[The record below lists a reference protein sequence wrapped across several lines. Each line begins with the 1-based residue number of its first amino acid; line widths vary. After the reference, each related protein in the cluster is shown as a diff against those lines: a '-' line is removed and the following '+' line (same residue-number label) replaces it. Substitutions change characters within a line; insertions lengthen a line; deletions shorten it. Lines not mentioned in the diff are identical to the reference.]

1 MSSPSQDVEIVEALA
16 LRRRG
21 RLNLLLVALV
31 IAAAAV
37 WTGWQTGFDIPEL
50 IEGTPH
56 IYNLLA
62 RMFPPDLSIV
72 HNLYGPVLETLA
84 MALLGATLPLF
95 LALPLACLTAVTIRP
110 DPVLGGT
117 IRILLHTLRTI
128 PELLWAMLL
137 VSAIGLGPFP
147 GTLALV
153 LHNTGAWGSSSTRP
167 SSPRIRVS
175 SRPCRP
181 PVPTVSR

>member
-1 MSSPSQDVEIVEALA
+1 M
-16 LRRRG
+16 
-21 RLNLLLVALV
+21 
-31 IAAAAV
+31 
-37 WTGWQTGFDIPEL
+37 
-50 IEGTPH
+50 
-56 IYNLLA
+56 
-62 RMFPPDLSIV
+62 

-153 LHNTGAWGSSSTRP
+153 MHNTGSMGKFFYETIESADPGVIEAMQATGANRFKVIMFGILPNVLPNIMSVTLLYW
-167 SSPRIRVS
+167 
-175 SRPCRP
+175 
-181 PVPTVSR
+181 